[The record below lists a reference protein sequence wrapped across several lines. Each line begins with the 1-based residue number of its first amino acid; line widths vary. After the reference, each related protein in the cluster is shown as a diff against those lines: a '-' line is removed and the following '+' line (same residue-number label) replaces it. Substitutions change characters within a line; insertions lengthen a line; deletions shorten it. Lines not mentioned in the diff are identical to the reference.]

1 MALDYEDTYESGV
14 VIKVIGVGGGGN
26 NAVNRMIN
34 DNVKGV
40 EFIAINTDKQALA
53 RSSAPTKITI
63 GEKLTN
69 GRGAGAKPEI
79 GEASAEENL
88 EDITNAIRG
97 ANMVFVT
104 SGMGGGTGT
113 GAAPVVAKVAKDMG
127 ILTVGIVTKPFLFE
141 GKVKMDNALSGIERL
156 RSSVDSLIIIPNE
169 RLKEI
174 SDVKLTLANA
184 FDTADSVLRRGV
196 QSLSDIINNNG
207 FINLDFADVTSIM
220 AGAGDAH
227 MGTGSAKGKDKA
239 ETAAKL
245 AISSPLLETSISGA
259 AGILISFNASPDIGL
274 EEIDT
279 AAKLITDE
287 ARPDANII
295 WGVTFDNDLEDEL
308 HITLIATGF
317 GDKQDKPAGNPGKP
331 MGNRFNNSQ
340 PQPQPEVHVPEYEG
354 PGMSDDDFGDI
365 LDIVNNSKKTNQGQG
380 QPRQQYPN
388 GFNNFGF

>member
-1 MALDYEDTYESGV
+1 MALDYEDAYESGV

-40 EFIAINTDKQALA
+40 EFIAINTDKQTLS
-53 RSSAPTKITI
+53 RSSAPTKLAI

-79 GEASAEENL
+79 GEAAAEENL
-88 EDITNAIRG
+88 EDITNVIRG

-141 GKVKMDNALSGIERL
+141 GKVKMDKAVAGIERL
-156 RSSVDSLIIIPNE
+156 RENVDSLIIIPNE

-184 FDTADSVLRRGV
+184 FEIADSVLRRGV
-196 QSLSDIINNNG
+196 QSLSDIINRDA

-220 AGAGDAH
+220 QGAGDAH
-227 MGTGSAKGKDKA
+227 MGTGSAKGKDRA

-259 AGILISFNASPDIGL
+259 SGILISFAAPSDIGL
-274 EEIDT
+274 EEIDL
-279 AAKLITDE
+279 AAQLIVSE

-295 WGVTFDNDLEDEL
+295 WGVNFDDTLEDEL
-308 HITLIATGF
+308 RVTLIATGF
-317 GDKQDKPAGNPGKP
+317 GDDKKDAKPAGKTAGA
-331 MGNRFNNSQ
+331 RFAQS
-340 PQPQPEVHVPEYEG
+340 QPEVHVPEYEG

-365 LDIVNNSKKTNQGQG
+365 LNIVNNSKKPA
-380 QPRQQYPN
+380 QPQPQQPQQYP
-388 GFNNFGF
+388 GYNFGY

>member
-1 MALDYEDTYESGV
+1 MALDYENTYESGI
-14 VIKVIGVGGGGN
+14 VIKVVGVGGGGN

-40 EFIAINTDKQALA
+40 EFIAINTDKQALF
-53 RSSAPTKITI
+53 RSSAPTKIAI
-63 GEKLTN
+63 GEKLTG

-113 GAAPVVAKVAKDMG
+113 GAAPIVAKVAKDMG

-141 GKVKMDNALSGIERL
+141 GKVKMDKAVVGIERL
-156 RSSVDSLIIIPNE
+156 RENVDSLIVIPNE

-184 FDTADSVLRRGV
+184 FEIADSVLRRGV
-196 QSLSDIINNNG
+196 QSLSDVINTNA
-207 FINLDFADVTSIM
+207 FMNLDFADVQSIM

-259 AGILISFNASPDIGL
+259 AGILLSFTASPDITL
-274 EEIDT
+274 EDIDT
-279 AAKLITDE
+279 AAHLVVDE
-287 ARPDANII
+287 ARPDANVI
-295 WGVTFDNDLEDEL
+295 WGVTFDDTLEDEL
-308 HITLIATGF
+308 HITLVATGF
-317 GDKQDKPAGNPGKP
+317 GDDNKKNANPGKQ
-331 MGNRFNNSQ
+331 GFYNAN
-340 PQPQPEVHVPEYEG
+340 QPQPEVHVPEFEG
-354 PGMSDDDFGDI
+354 PGMSGDDFGDI
-365 LDIVNNSKKTNQGQG
+365 LDIVNNSKKPA
-380 QPRQQYPN
+380 QPQPQQNVPN
-388 GFNNFGF
+388 GFNNFGY

>member
-1 MALDYEDTYESGV
+1 MALDYEDTFDANV
-14 VIKVIGVGGGGN
+14 VIKVVGVGGGGN

-34 DNVKGV
+34 DNVRSV
-40 EFIAINTDKQALA
+40 EFIAINTDKQALS

-69 GRGAGAKPEI
+69 GRGAGSKPEI
-79 GEASAEENL
+79 GEASAEENI

-141 GKVKMDNALSGIERL
+141 GQVKMKNALAGIERL
-156 RSSVDSLIIIPNE
+156 RGNVDSIIVIPNE

-184 FDTADSVLRRGV
+184 FETADGVLRRGV
-196 QSLSDIINNNG
+196 QSLSDIINGNG
-207 FINLDFADVTSIM
+207 FINLDFEDVKTIM
-220 AGAGDAH
+220 QAAGDAH
-227 MGTGSAKGKDKA
+227 MGTGYAKGKDKA

-259 AGILISFNASPDIGL
+259 TGILISFTASPDIGL
-274 EEIDT
+274 EEVDT

-287 ARPDANII
+287 ANPSATII
-295 WGVTFDNDLEDEL
+295 WGLTFDENLEDEL

-317 GDKQDKPAGNPGKP
+317 GDAKKDKKAINPGKP
-331 MGNRFNNSQ
+331 IAGLYQSAQN
-340 PQPQPEVHVPEYEG
+340 PAEADAEAPEYEG

-365 LDIVNNSKKTNQGQG
+365 LNIVNNSKKPP
-380 QPRQQYPN
+380 QPQQQQPYPN
-388 GFNNFGF
+388 GFNNFGY

>member
-63 GEKLTN
+63 GEKLTC

-88 EDITNAIRG
+88 EDITNAVRG

-127 ILTVGIVTKPFLFE
+127 ILTVGIVTKPFNFE
-141 GKVKMDNALSGIERL
+141 GKVKMDNALAGIERL
-156 RSSVDSLIIIPNE
+156 RGNVDSLIIIPNE

-184 FDTADSVLRRGV
+184 FETADGVLRRGV
-196 QSLSDIINNNG
+196 QSLSDIINKNG
-207 FINLDFADVTSIM
+207 FINLDFADVSAIM
-220 AGAGDAH
+220 SSAGDAH

-259 AGILISFNASPDIGL
+259 SGILISFTAPPDIGL
-274 EEIDT
+274 DEVDV

-295 WGVTFDNDLEDEL
+295 WGLTFDENLEDEL
-308 HITLIATGF
+308 QVTLIATGF
-317 GDKQDKPAGNPGKP
+317 GDSKVSKAGGKP
-331 MGNRFNNSQ
+331 GHYQAPVQ
-340 PQPQPEVHVPEYEG
+340 PDVPTTPEFDG

-365 LDIVNNSKKTNQGQG
+365 LNIVNNSKKNNQA
-380 QPRQQYPN
+380 QQQTYPN
-388 GFNNFGF
+388 GFNNFGY

>member
-1 MALDYEDTYESGV
+1 MALDYEDTYDSGV
-14 VIKVIGVGGGGN
+14 VIKVVGVGGGGN

-34 DNVKGV
+34 DNVRGV
-40 EFIAINTDKQALA
+40 EFIAVNTDKQALA
-53 RSSAPTKITI
+53 RSSAPNKITI
-63 GEKLTN
+63 GEKLTS

-127 ILTVGIVTKPFLFE
+127 ILTVGIVTKPFVFE
-141 GKVKMDNALSGIERL
+141 GKVKMENALKGIEKL
-156 RSSVDSLIIIPNE
+156 RGNVDSLIIIPNE

-184 FDTADSVLRRGV
+184 FDMADGVLRRGV
-196 QSLSDIINNNG
+196 QSISDIINENG

-220 AGAGDAH
+220 ANAGDAH

-259 AGILISFNASPDIGL
+259 QGILISFNASPDIGL
-274 EEIDT
+274 DEIDT
-279 AAKLITDE
+279 AAQLITDE

-295 WGVTFDNDLEDEL
+295 WGVTFDESLEDEL
-308 HITLIATGF
+308 HVTLVATGF
-317 GDKQDKPAGNPGKP
+317 GDSTGKKTANPGK
-331 MGNRFNNSQ
+331 Q
-340 PQPQPEVHVPEYEG
+340 PANTSRYTAPAEAQVSEYEG

-365 LDIVNNSKKTNQGQG
+365 IGLVNNSKKNAQS
-380 QPRQQYPN
+380 QQLQQQAYPNN

>member
-1 MALDYEDTYESGV
+1 MAMDYENTYDSGI

-40 EFIAINTDKQALA
+40 EFIAINTDKQALF
-53 RSSAPTKITI
+53 RSKAATKIAI

-127 ILTVGIVTKPFLFE
+127 ILTVGIVTKPFVFE
-141 GKVKMDNALSGIERL
+141 GKVKMDKAIAGIERL
-156 RSSVDSLIIIPNE
+156 RENVDSLIVIPNE

-184 FDTADSVLRRGV
+184 FEIADSVLRRGV
-196 QSLSDIINNNG
+196 QSLSDVINTNA
-207 FINLDFADVTSIM
+207 FMNLDFNDVTSIM

-259 AGILISFNASPDIGL
+259 SGILLSFTASPDIML
-274 EEIDT
+274 DDIDT
-279 AAKLITDE
+279 AAHLVVDE
-287 ARPDANII
+287 ARPDANVI
-295 WGVTFDNDLEDEL
+295 WGVTFDDTLEDEL

-317 GDKQDKPAGNPGKP
+317 GEDDDKKGTANPGKS
-331 MGNRFNNSQ
+331 GIYNANK
-340 PQPQPEVHVPEYEG
+340 PQPEVKVPEFDG
-354 PGMSDDDFGDI
+354 PGMPDDEFDDI
-365 LDIVNNSKKTNQGQG
+365 LNMVNKSKKNNNP
-380 QPRQQYPN
+380 QPQQNYPN
-388 GFNNFGF
+388 GFNNFGY